1 MHLAGRHDFSTFRLS
16 LGAILANA
24 RHEAEI
30 DEDRLTTWMHQH
42 LRVVTIPVHDAD
54 ALNELETEVLQRLDP
69 PLNLDNVE
77 KKLAPETTQR
87 AAPAAPVQDIAASGG
102 ARADAL
108 MPGPLHLRQQCLTAA
123 PTATAPIRAG

>member
-42 LRVVTIPVHDAD
+42 LRVVTLPVQDAD
-54 ALNELETEVLQRLDP
+54 VLNELETEVLQRLDP
-69 PLNLDNVE
+69 PLNLDKVE
-77 KKLAPETTQR
+77 RNLIRRRLSE
-87 AAPAAPVQDIAASGG
+87 
-102 ARADAL
+102 
-108 MPGPLHLRQQCLTAA
+108 LRQRHRHKTS
-123 PTATAPIRAG
+123 PPATERGQMP

>member
-1 MHLAGRHDFSTFRLS
+1 MEPYSRHDLAGQHNSRHSELS

-42 LRVVTIPVHDAD
+42 LRVVTLPVHDAH
-54 ALNELETEVLQRLDP
+54 ALNDLETEVLQRLDP

-77 KKLAPETTQR
+77 KKLLPETTQR
-87 AAPAAPVQDIAASGG
+87 AGDSTGTRHRRQRRSEGRCRAQAPS
-102 ARADAL
+102 
-108 MPGPLHLRQQCLTAA
+108 T
-123 PTATAPIRAG
+123 